1 VDPQNHQ
8 YQGVTMYELL
18 NTPWVLPICIFLAV
32 SLAAWSI
39 ADLFSA
45 KESRSEDR
53 LRRLQAMASNSHS
66 GLDNDKRRDEFK
78 QWIDKTAAVVAES
91 VTPKDE
97 REANKLKRTLSFAGL
112 RSDAAQSIYLSSKLI
127 MLAVGTVIGLTGVG
141 LFSEGTTMAWVLGG
155 SVGLL
160 MFFMPGI
167 VLGSIVKSRQQK
179 IILSMPDCLDL
190 LVVCVEAGLGL
201 DHAMRKVSEE
211 MADSDPVLA
220 YEIALTNMH
229 LQMGRTR
236 EESLQDLSDRNGAD
250 ELTSLSQMLIQAD
263 KFGTSISQALR
274 VQSEALRIR
283 RRQRAEEKAS
293 KTAVQLLFPLVIFIF
308 PGIFVVLVG
317 PAAINIIDGML
328 T

>member
-1 VDPQNHQ
+1 MQ
-8 YQGVTMYELL
+8 ELL
-18 NTPWVLPICIFLAV
+18 NSPWLLPACIFIAV
-32 SLAAWSI
+32 ALAAWSI
-39 ADLFSA
+39 GDIFAVKANKD
-45 KESRSEDR
+45 EER
-53 LRRLQAMASNSHS
+53 LRRIQGLSHATNVNGEKS
-66 GLDNDKRRDEFK
+66 KRREEIQ
-78 QWIDKTAAVVAES
+78 QWVEKTTAVLAQSVA
-91 VTPKDE
+91 PKDE
-97 REANKLKRTLSFAGL
+97 KEANKLKQKLSYAGL
-112 RSDAAQSIYLSSKLI
+112 RSDSAHSIYLTSKIVL
-127 MLAVGTVIGLTGVG
+127 LVGGTVFGLGGVG
-141 LFSEGTTMAWVLGG
+141 LFSDGSTMSWVMGAG
-155 SVGLL
+155 VGLL
-160 MFFMPGI
+160 MFFVPGI
-167 VLGSIVKSRQQK
+167 VLGNLVKTRQQK

-211 MADSDPVLA
+211 MAETDPILA
-220 YEIALTNMH
+220 YEVSMTNMH

-236 EESLQDLSDRNGAD
+236 EESLQDLADRNGAD

-263 KFGTSISQALR
+263 RFGTSISQALR

-293 KTAVQLLFPLVIFIF
+293 KTAVQLLFPLVLFIF

>member
-1 VDPQNHQ
+1 MQ
-8 YQGVTMYELL
+8 ELL
-18 NTPWVLPICIFLAV
+18 NSPWLLPACIFIAV
-32 SLAAWSI
+32 ALAAWSI
-39 ADLFSA
+39 GDFFTVKANKD
-45 KESRSEDR
+45 EER
-53 LRRLQAMASNSHS
+53 LRRIQGISHS
-66 GLDNDKRRDEFK
+66 TNLHGEKNKRREEIQ
-78 QWIDKTAAVVAES
+78 QWVEKTTSVLAQSVA
-91 VTPKDE
+91 PKDAK
-97 REANKLKRTLSFAGL
+97 EANKLKQKLSFAGL
-112 RSDAAQSIYLSSKLI
+112 RSDSAQSIYLTSKIVL
-127 MLAVGTVIGLTGVG
+127 LVGGMVFGLGGVG
-141 LFSEGTTMAWVLGG
+141 LFSEGSTMSWVMGAG
-155 SVGLL
+155 VGLL
-160 MFFMPGI
+160 MFFVPGI
-167 VLGSIVKSRQQK
+167 VLGSLVKTRQQK

-211 MADSDPVLA
+211 MAETDPVLA
-220 YEIALTNMH
+220 YEISMTNMH

-236 EESLQDLSDRNGAD
+236 EESLQDLADRNGAD

-263 KFGTSISQALR
+263 RFGTSISTALR

-293 KTAVQLLFPLVIFIF
+293 KTAVQLLFPLVLFIF

>member
-1 VDPQNHQ
+1 
-8 YQGVTMYELL
+8 
-18 NTPWVLPICIFLAV
+18 
-32 SLAAWSI
+32 
-39 ADLFSA
+39 
-45 KESRSEDR
+45 
-53 LRRLQAMASNSHS
+53 
-66 GLDNDKRRDEFK
+66 
-78 QWIDKTAAVVAES
+78 
-91 VTPKDE
+91 
-97 REANKLKRTLSFAGL
+97 
-112 RSDAAQSIYLSSKLI
+112 
-127 MLAVGTVIGLTGVG
+127 
-141 LFSEGTTMAWVLGG
+141 
-155 SVGLL
+155 
-160 MFFMPGI
+160 MPGI

>member
-1 VDPQNHQ
+1 
-8 YQGVTMYELL
+8 MYELL
-18 NTPWVLPICIFLAV
+18 NTPWVLPVCIFLAV

-39 ADLFSA
+39 ADLLSA
-45 KESRSEDR
+45 KESKSEDR
-53 LRRLQAMASNSHS
+53 LRRLHAMASHAHA
-66 GLDNDKRRDEFK
+66 GPDAEKRRDDLK
-78 QWIDKTAAVVAES
+78 KWIDKTAAVVAES

-97 REANKLKRTLSFAGL
+97 REANKLKQTLSYAGL

-127 MLAVGTVIGLTGVG
+127 MLAAGTLLGLSGVG
-141 LFSEGTTMAWVLGG
+141 MFTEGTTMAWVIGG

-160 MFFMPGI
+160 MFFFPGI
-167 VLGSIVKSRQQK
+167 VLGSLVKARKQK
-179 IILSMPDCLDL
+179 IVLSMPDCLDL

-201 DHAMRKVSEE
+201 DQAMRKVSEE

-236 EESLQDLSDRNGAD
+236 EESLSDLSERNGAD